1 MIGYGDVGKGSAQSL
16 RQEGMIVRV
25 VEVDPICAMQA
36 CMDGFSL
43 VSCYKDGVVT
53 GKNDDINLSILEDT
67 DVLVTSTGNVNVCD
81 SAMLSNLKNG
91 AVVCNIGHFDTE
103 IDTAYMKDKWY
114 WEEVKPQVHRIFR
127 DCTPDGAPDLKSK
140 NYLLLLA
147 EGRLVNLG
155 NATGHPSRIMDGS
168 FANQVLAQMYLF
180 DQGFANINDEDTQ
193 KELLK
198 VEVLPKKLDEE
209 VAALMV
215 AGFGGVVTKLTP
227 EQADYINVPVEGPFK
242 EDTYKY

>member
-1 MIGYGDVGKGSAQSL
+1 
-16 RQEGMIVRV
+16 
-25 VEVDPICAMQA
+25 
-36 CMDGFSL
+36 
-43 VSCYKDGVVT
+43 
-53 GKNDDINLSILEDT
+53 
-67 DVLVTSTGNVNVCD
+67 
-81 SAMLSNLKNG
+81 
-91 AVVCNIGHFDTE
+91 
-103 IDTAYMKDKWY
+103 MKDKWY

-127 DCTPDGAPDLKSK
+127 DCIPDGAPDLKSK

-180 DQGFANINDEDTQ
+180 DQGFANINDADTQ

-215 AGFGGVVTKLTP
+215 AGFGGMVTKLTP